1 MTLMCCL
8 ICCYRD
14 RLNPVSDVYER
25 TTGDKEQ
32 HEYEVIKDDQH
43 HSSRHSGCHSY
54 EIPAPAEA
62 E

>member
-1 MTLMCCL
+1 M
-8 ICCYRD
+8 CCYRD
-14 RLNPVSDVYER
+14 RLSPVSDVYDT

-43 HSSRHSGCHSY
+43 HSPRHSGCHSY